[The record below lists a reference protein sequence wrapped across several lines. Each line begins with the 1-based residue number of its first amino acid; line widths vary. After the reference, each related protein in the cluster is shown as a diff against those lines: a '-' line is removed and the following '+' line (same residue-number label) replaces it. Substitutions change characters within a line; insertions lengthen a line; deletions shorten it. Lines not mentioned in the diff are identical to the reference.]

1 MGWYFVCFSFQRV
14 QHTFMYLQFLFKEK
28 KKNKK
33 QTTVWS
39 QLPNLNSLES
49 NQPTPPKNYL
59 TWKHRQYL
67 HWEKMPDSFAFNLS
81 LQSSLKIKE
90 VSLRQLHF
98 HANGQQKEWPSR
110 KLLSESLSNQPA
122 EQRIKT
128 FKKVNGHG
136 IRNLDCKLQ
145 GSFGWGFFFF
155 CLFNSTTLELSTNC
169 GISLYLA
176 SISLK

>member
-1 MGWYFVCFSFQRV
+1 MFHRELRWFFLFVFLSKGYNTHSCIFSFC
-14 QHTFMYLQFLFKEK
+14 LK
-28 KKNKK
+28 KKKINQHCDHNSKSQFPKNK
-33 QTTVWS
+33 
-39 QLPNLNSLES
+39 PAN
-49 NQPTPPKNYL
+49 PPKNYL

-122 EQRIKT
+122 EQSIKT
-128 FKKVNGHG
+128 FKKVNGDG
-136 IRNLDCKLQ
+136 IRNLDYALQ
-145 GSFGWGFFFF
+145 GFFGWVFFF
-155 CLFNSTTLELSTNC
+155 LF
-169 GISLYLA
+169 I
-176 SISLK
+176 